1 MTINGV
7 LELKAVLVACEDGRY
22 KGFCVACGQ
31 EKDGVEPDA
40 REYVCDGCDAHQ
52 VCGAEELILMYAEHA
67 FA

>member
-31 EKDGVEPDA
+31 EKDGTRA
-40 REYVCDGCDAHQ
+40 
-52 VCGAEELILMYAEHA
+52 
-67 FA
+67 